1 MHTRRSRDQDNLDDE
16 DTRARQRKCNRL
28 PGLSASVSNRE
39 AAERR
44 SYAMSATTPAQTHK
58 PDCTLADGTC
68 GCGNT
73 AHWHQRLVRCVE
85 EALAKLPYV
94 KWDRWTGEL
103 GSEDGIAVYG
113 WIARD
118 DSKADFVWMRIDND
132 GPWMFATSSA
142 QYSADISK
150 RLNFQGSSGH
160 HPCKRVEDFF
170 NVTTC
175 RKPKAP
181 NGQALRP
188 GRTQTKP

>member
-1 MHTRRSRDQDNLDDE
+1 MRTESFKLE
-16 DTRARQRKCNRL
+16 SV
-28 PGLSASVSNRE
+28 PGV
-39 AAERR
+39 
-44 SYAMSATTPAQTHK
+44 
-58 PDCTLADGTC
+58 AD
-68 GCGNT
+68 
-73 AHWHQRLVRCVE
+73 QRLVRCVE

-142 QYSADISK
+142 QYSEDISK

-181 NGQALRP
+181 NAPHEPCGAKNENRESANQ
-188 GRTQTKP
+188 